1 MAFSIQARLRY
12 LAFLRVHNVDHGV
25 LLVIEKGNDTIE
37 HAVIIRVSV
46 GTDSPSLSFMLLVR
60 LIDCVIHEVV
70 GFSFEIIGIP
80 IEVIKRLH
88 LVWISRAVTILIPV
102 VFIYISSV
110 CPVEHIGLVFHTGIF
125 SAEYT
130 IQAFYC
136 LDDIFFKEV
145 LFIAGTDSFAD
156 DALPES
162 LCGRVE
168 EVASLGAAELVGVLL
183 PLTCGEPPHAYSVE
197 LLELMPA
204 FGASYREYLSHKYIF
219 FLPWQRYRR
228 ELTDIVEPGK

>member
-1 MAFSIQARLRY
+1 
-12 LAFLRVHNVDHGV
+12 
-25 LLVIEKGNDTIE
+25 
-37 HAVIIRVSV
+37 
-46 GTDSPSLSFMLLVR
+46 MLLVR
-60 LIDCVIHEVV
+60 LIDCVIHKVV

-88 LVWISRAVTILIPV
+88 LVRISRAVTILIPV

-110 CPVEHIGLVFHTGIF
+110 CPVEHIGLVFYTGIF

-130 IQAFYC
+130 IQAFYS

-145 LFIAGTDSFAD
+145 LFIAGPDSFAD

-183 PLTCGEPPHAYSVE
+183 PLTCGEPPHA
-197 LLELMPA
+197 
-204 FGASYREYLSHKYIF
+204 
-219 FLPWQRYRR
+219 
-228 ELTDIVEPGK
+228 

>member
-1 MAFSIQARLRY
+1 MSTT
-12 LAFLRVHNVDHGV
+12 VSSSSSK
-25 LLVIEKGNDTIE
+25 KGNDTIE
-37 HAVIIRVSV
+37 HAVIIWVSV
-46 GTDSPSLSFMLLVR
+46 GTDSPFLSFMLLVR

-88 LVWISRAVTILIPV
+88 LVWIRRAVTILIPV

-110 CPVEHIGLVFHTGIF
+110 CPVEYIGLVFHTGIF
-125 SAEYT
+125 SEEYT

-145 LFIAGTDSFAD
+145 LFIAGPDTFAD

-183 PLTCGEPPHAYSVE
+183 PLTCDAP
-197 LLELMPA
+197 LMPTPLNCWNSCPHSGHLIA
-204 FGASYREYLSHKYIF
+204 NTFPINTF
-219 FLPWQRYRR
+219 FL
-228 ELTDIVEPGK
+228 TVGKDTGVN

>member
-1 MAFSIQARLRY
+1 
-12 LAFLRVHNVDHGV
+12 
-25 LLVIEKGNDTIE
+25 
-37 HAVIIRVSV
+37 
-46 GTDSPSLSFMLLVR
+46 MLLVR

-88 LVWISRAVTILIPV
+88 LVRISRAVTILIPV

-110 CPVEHIGLVFHTGIF
+110 CPVEYIGLVFHTGIF

-145 LFIAGTDSFAD
+145 LFIAGPDSFAD

-219 FLPWQRYRR
+219 F
-228 ELTDIVEPGK
+228 